1 MSEAEKLGALM
12 ARLEDV
18 LGEDF
23 HHLEKHEVEG
33 VREILKWK
41 DTLIRIAEY
50 EQARGLVWQKNKSA
64 LLGAG
69 AIVGVL
75 TVLGTNAKTIVQWL
89 AAP

>member
-1 MSEAEKLGALM
+1 MSEVEKLSALM
-12 ARLEDV
+12 ARLEDA

-23 HHLEKHEVEG
+23 QHLENREIED
-33 VREILKWK
+33 VREIIKWK

-64 LLGAG
+64 LLGATAVVAG
-69 AIVGVL
+69 L
-75 TVLGTNAKTIVQWL
+75 TVLSTNAKTIFQWL

>member
-1 MSEAEKLGALM
+1 MSEVEKLSALM
-12 ARLEDV
+12 ARLEDA
-18 LGEDF
+18 LGDDF
-23 HHLEKHEVEG
+23 HNLERHEIDD
-33 VREILKWK
+33 VREILNWK
-41 DTLIRIAEY
+41 DTLIQIAEY

-75 TVLGTNAKTIVQWL
+75 TILGTNAKTIFQWL